1 MNQNKSS
8 ALDALVKGS
17 EDLRAQAEHEALS
30 RVEFWARAL
39 VRAPESQPSLSLRA
53 LDAAGAELEA
63 AVAALGPSR
72 EPIG

>member
-17 EDLRAQAEHEALS
+17 SDLRAQAELVALR

-39 VRAPESQPSLSLRA
+39 VRASESQPALSLRA
-53 LDAAGAELEA
+53 LHAAGAELEA
-63 AVAALGPSR
+63 AVAALD
-72 EPIG
+72 